1 MKITVLGS
9 AAGGGFPQW
18 NCGCENCR
26 LARAN
31 DPRVQPRTQDSLA
44 VRGLGGCLLVNA
56 SPDILRQL
64 ERTPALHPRAPRDT
78 PIRAIALT
86 NGDLDHTLGL
96 FSLRKSQ
103 PLVIYATERVWAGLS
118 EKNAIFRTLR
128 RFENQVTFRP
138 LAQGR
143 KTEIP
148 ELGIS
153 LTAIAAPGKQ
163 PVHLTSEDDHPEDNV
178 ALRIERNGK
187 VAIYATAVKN
197 AAAIRD
203 ALAPCDVLFLDGTF
217 WSSDELVSGGLGKAR
232 AEDMAHHP
240 LSGPTGSL
248 AVLAN
253 LEGVKRRI
261 LTHVNNTNP
270 ILRSDSDAR
279 NAVKMAGWEIATDGM
294 EIDA

>member
-31 DPRVQPRTQDSLA
+31 DPRVEPRTQDSLA
-44 VRGLGGCLLVNA
+44 VEGEGGSLLVNA
-56 SPDILRQL
+56 SPDILRQI
-64 ERTPALHPRAPRDT
+64 ESTPSLQPRAPRDT
-78 PIRAIALT
+78 PIRAIVLT

-96 FSLRKSQ
+96 FSLRESQ
-103 PLVIYATERVWAGLS
+103 PLVVYATERVWSGLS

-128 RFENQVTFRP
+128 RFENQVTFRK
-138 LAQGR
+138 LDIDRAI
-143 KTEIP
+143 EI
-148 ELGIS
+148 EGLGIS
-153 LTAIAAPGKQ
+153 LTAIAAPGKL
-163 PVHLTSEDDHPEDNV
+163 PVHLMGEADHPEDNV

-187 VAIYATAVKN
+187 STIYATAVKD
-197 AAAIRD
+197 AGAIRD
-203 ALAPCDVLFLDGTF
+203 RLTPCDVLFLDGTF

-248 AVLAN
+248 AALAN
-253 LEGVKRRI
+253 LEGVKRKI

-279 NAVKMAGWEIATDGM
+279 NAVKMAGWEIAADGM
-294 EIDA
+294 EISA

>member
-96 FSLRKSQ
+96 FSLRESQ